1 MMRTVR
7 ITGIVALMSG
17 AIVMLGGVVLMQV
30 VLLSMLG
37 VAVVLGAVAFSIEQS
52 FRLLEGA
59 GRSRVPTE
67 PVGARL
73 PR

>member
-1 MMRTVR
+1 MRAMR
-7 ITGIVALMSG
+7 ITGIVALMAG
-17 AIVMLGGVVLMQV
+17 AILMLGGVVLMQV
-30 VLLSMLG
+30 VLLSMLA

-59 GRSRVPTE
+59 GRSRVRSDRA
-67 PVGARL
+67 GAVL